1 MRFRT
6 VDPNR
11 APEEELIAQFGEAR
25 LVKRLDGKLEMKDG
39 SEEDRAEA
47 RKWVAAFLCK
57 PVADSGRETTGAA

>member
-25 LVKRLDGKLEMKDG
+25 LVKLLDGTLELKGG

-47 RKWVAAFLCK
+47 QEWVAAFLRK
-57 PVADSGRETTGAA
+57 PVAD